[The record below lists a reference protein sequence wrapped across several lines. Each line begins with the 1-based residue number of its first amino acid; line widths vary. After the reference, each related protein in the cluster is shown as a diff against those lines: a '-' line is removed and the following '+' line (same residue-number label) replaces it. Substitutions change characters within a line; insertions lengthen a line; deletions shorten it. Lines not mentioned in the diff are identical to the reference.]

1 MTDIP
6 AGAPRTRAST
16 VRAAAVLVA
25 WLVAA
30 LVAGIP
36 DDATATGTAKA
47 SSATTQTPVV
57 QNTGPEC
64 FAGHAPAPASSKSR
78 D

>member
-6 AGAPRTRAST
+6 AAHTRTTASSR
-16 VRAAAVLVA
+16 RAAALLLA

-30 LVAGIP
+30 VAAGIP
-36 DDATATGTAKA
+36 DGASATANANASTAK
-47 SSATTQTPVV
+47 TPVV

-64 FAGHAPAPASSKSR
+64 FAGHTAPPAQGKSG